1 MQDRLSATVFLDTSD
16 DCATSPYGQTNG
28 VPGITLMLVTV
39 LCWIT
44 LASLDSDVF
53 AAEAPAR
60 IVNSDQSVSD
70 ADEAEEASLNQA
82 EPEPSAT
89 EPSAPEPSAT
99 EPSATEPSA
108 IEPSATE
115 QAVSDEVRWKRA
127 IDRDDV
133 QVLRQ
138 LLSQVDVKLSNDKG
152 KTALM
157 AAAKTGDLD
166 LLESLLQ
173 KGLTL
178 DDRSFTG
185 GTSLMYAALGRETG
199 MISYLLDATRGAAN
213 FQSYVDAESTNGWT
227 AVMIAAAKG
236 FDGVVQQLVEE
247 GQADA
252 WRADAYQWSPLMR
265 AIDNRHA
272 AVIHYLLELDQ
283 PLLSSVNENGATAL
297 HVAVEKG
304 DVETVKLLLNKSID
318 RDTRDNAGR
327 TALDIAVSRSDKSI
341 MDLLAR

>member
-89 EPSAPEPSAT
+89 EPSA
-99 EPSATEPSA
+99 
-108 IEPSATE
+108 TE
-115 QAVSDEVRWKRA
+115 QPVSDEVRWKRA

-185 GTSLMYAALGRETG
+185 GTSLMYAALGKETG

-236 FDGVVQQLVEE
+236 CLL
-247 GQADA
+247 
-252 WRADAYQWSPLMR
+252 YTSPSPR
-265 AIDNRHA
+265 D
-272 AVIHYLLELDQ
+272 
-283 PLLSSVNENGATAL
+283 LST
-297 HVAVEKG
+297 
-304 DVETVKLLLNKSID
+304 
-318 RDTRDNAGR
+318 
-327 TALDIAVSRSDKSI
+327 SRMPSS
-341 MDLLAR
+341 A

>member
-89 EPSAPEPSAT
+89 EPSAK
-99 EPSATEPSA
+99 
-108 IEPSATE
+108 E

-185 GTSLMYAALGRETG
+185 GTSLMYAALGKETG

-283 PLLSSVNENGATAL
+283 PQLSSVNENGATAL

>member
-89 EPSAPEPSAT
+89 EPSA
-99 EPSATEPSA
+99 
-108 IEPSATE
+108 TE
-115 QAVSDEVRWKRA
+115 QPVSDEVRWKRA

>member
-89 EPSAPEPSAT
+89 EPSA
-99 EPSATEPSA
+99 
-108 IEPSATE
+108 TE
-115 QAVSDEVRWKRA
+115 QPVSDEVRWKRA

-173 KGLTL
+173 RGLTL

>member
-1 MQDRLSATVFLDTSD
+1 MQDRLSGTVFLDTSD
-16 DCATSPYGQTNG
+16 DCATSPCGHING
-28 VPGITLMLVTV
+28 VPGANFMLVAV

-44 LASLDSDVF
+44 LASIDSVVF

-89 EPSAPEPSAT
+89 
-99 EPSATEPSA
+99 
-108 IEPSATE
+108 EPSATE

-283 PLLSSVNENGATAL
+283 PQLSSVNENGATAL

>member
-1 MQDRLSATVFLDTSD
+1 MQDRLSGTVFLDTFD
-16 DCATSPYGQTNG
+16 DCTTSPYWHTNG
-28 VPGITLMLVTV
+28 VVPGTTLMLVAV

-44 LASLDSDVF
+44 LASIDSVVF

-89 EPSAPEPSAT
+89 EPSAK
-99 EPSATEPSA
+99 
-108 IEPSATE
+108 E

-185 GTSLMYAALGRETG
+185 GTSLMYAALGKETG

-283 PLLSSVNENGATAL
+283 PQLSSVNENGATAL

>member
-89 EPSAPEPSAT
+89 EPSAK
-99 EPSATEPSA
+99 
-108 IEPSATE
+108 E

-283 PLLSSVNENGATAL
+283 PQLSSVNENGATAL

>member
-89 EPSAPEPSAT
+89 
-99 EPSATEPSA
+99 
-108 IEPSATE
+108 EPSATE

>member
-1 MQDRLSATVFLDTSD
+1 MQDRLSGTVFLDTFD
-16 DCATSPYGQTNG
+16 DCTTSPYWHTNG
-28 VPGITLMLVTV
+28 VVPGTTLMLVAV

-44 LASLDSDVF
+44 LASTDNVVY

-89 EPSAPEPSAT
+89 EPSA
-99 EPSATEPSA
+99 
-108 IEPSATE
+108 TE
-115 QAVSDEVRWKRA
+115 QPVSDEVRWKRA

-185 GTSLMYAALGRETG
+185 GTSLMYAALGKETG

>member
-1 MQDRLSATVFLDTSD
+1 MQDRLSGTVFLHTSD
-16 DCATSPYGQTNG
+16 DCVTSPYWHTNG
-28 VPGITLMLVTV
+28 VPGTTLMLVVV

-44 LASLDSDVF
+44 MASVHTVVS
-53 AAEAPAR
+53 AAEAPAH

-70 ADEAEEASLNQA
+70 ADEAEQASLNQA
-82 EPEPSAT
+82 EPESSAT
-89 EPSAPEPSAT
+89 KPSTTEQTAT
-99 EPSATEPSA
+99 EPSATKQP
-108 IEPSATE
+108 
-115 QAVSDEVRWKRA
+115 VSDELRWKRA
-127 IDRDDV
+127 IDRDDI

-157 AAAKTGDLD
+157 AAAKSGDLD

-173 KGLTL
+173 RGLTL
-178 DDRSFTG
+178 DARSFTG
-185 GTSLMYAALGRETG
+185 GTSLMYAALGKETG

-236 FDGVVQQLVEE
+236 FDDVVQQLVEE

-272 AVIHYLLELDQ
+272 SVIHYLLELDQ

>member
-1 MQDRLSATVFLDTSD
+1 
-16 DCATSPYGQTNG
+16 
-28 VPGITLMLVTV
+28 
-39 LCWIT
+39 
-44 LASLDSDVF
+44 
-53 AAEAPAR
+53 
-60 IVNSDQSVSD
+60 
-70 ADEAEEASLNQA
+70 
-82 EPEPSAT
+82 
-89 EPSAPEPSAT
+89 
-99 EPSATEPSA
+99 
-108 IEPSATE
+108 
-115 QAVSDEVRWKRA
+115 
-127 IDRDDV
+127 
-133 QVLRQ
+133 
-138 LLSQVDVKLSNDKG
+138 
-152 KTALM
+152 M

-327 TALDIAVSRSDKSI
+327 TALDIAVSRSDNSI

>member
-1 MQDRLSATVFLDTSD
+1 MQDRLSGTVFLDTSD

-89 EPSAPEPSAT
+89 EPSA
-99 EPSATEPSA
+99 
-108 IEPSATE
+108 TE
-115 QAVSDEVRWKRA
+115 QPVSDEVRWKRA

-327 TALDIAVSRSDKSI
+327 TALDIAVSRSDNSI